1 MVASPTNAMNTPS
14 PADSVFSRLE
24 FLLLVLALLLTHV
37 APPARSAPVVTLA
50 PGAAAGGLTLDFA
63 DTTNSPWVLQSS
75 PDLVNWTDRRTFQVH
90 NTGYRFDIDA
100 TGAGSRLFFRVASAD
115 STPVADSRAER
126 TNLPATPDNYVTLDL
141 PAHLL
146 ANNIRAQDN
155 TPATNPATNTGA
167 TLGRVLFYDKRLSA
181 NNTVSCA
188 SCHQPARGFT
198 DGRAFSVG
206 FAGGLTGRNSMGLTS
221 ARYYQSGK
229 FFWDERSATLEDQVL
244 EPIQNEV
251 EMGMTLP
258 ELTAKLGDEQYYRQ
272 LFTAAFGDAAV
283 TSERMARALAQFIR
297 SIVSKSTKYD
307 AGVATNFANF
317 TAEENQ
323 GRQLFG
329 ASGCATCHGTDNF
342 VPPVAFNNGLE
353 FPFVDLGLG
362 AVTGLATDNGKFKSP
377 SLRNIGLTGPYM
389 HDGRFGTLREVVDF
403 YNAGVVNTPNLA
415 AQLRTPGG
423 QPRRLNLNDAQ
434 KNALVAFL
442 NTLTDTTVTSD
453 PRFADPFRTGE
464 ALVAP

>member
-1 MVASPTNAMNTPS
+1 MNSPS
-14 PADSVFSRLE
+14 PAASIFSKIE
-24 FLLLVLALLLTHV
+24 FILLVLGILLSHAVLPV
-37 APPARSAPVVTLA
+37 RSAPAVTLA
-50 PGAAAGGLTLDFA
+50 TGSAAGGLALDFTD
-63 DTTNSPWVLQSS
+63 DTNAPWALQSS
-75 PDLVNWTDRRTFQVH
+75 PDLVTWTERRAFQVH

-100 TGAGSRLFFRVASAD
+100 TAAGARLFFRVVSAD

-126 TNLPATPDNYVTLDL
+126 TSLPVTPDNYVTLNL

-146 ANNIRAQDN
+146 AGNIRNQDN
-155 TPATNPATNTGA
+155 TSATNPATNTGA

-188 SCHQPARGFT
+188 SCHQPEHGFS
-198 DGRAFSVG
+198 DGRRFSVG
-206 FAGGLTGRNSMGLTS
+206 FEGELTDRNSMGLTS

-229 FFWDERSATLEDQVL
+229 FFWDERSATLEEQVL
-244 EPIQNEV
+244 EPIQNAV

-258 ELTAKLGDEQYYRQ
+258 ALTAKLGDEQYYQQ
-272 LFTAAFGDAAV
+272 LFTSAFGDAAI
-283 TSERMARALAQFIR
+283 TSERIAKALAQFIR

-329 ASGCATCHGTDNF
+329 ASGCAACHGTDNF

-362 AVTGLATDNGKFKSP
+362 AVTGQTTDNGKFKSP
-377 SLRNIGLTGPYM
+377 SLRNIGLTAPHM
-389 HDGRFGTLREVVDF
+389 HDGRFATLRDVVDF
-403 YNAGVVNTPNLA
+403 YNAGAVNNPNLA
-415 AQLRTPGG
+415 AQLRAPGG
-423 QPRRLNLNDAQ
+423 QKRRLSLADPQ

-442 NTLTDTTVTSD
+442 NTLTDTTVTTD

-464 ALVAP
+464 AIVVPQARGE